1 VTQPER
7 SLVAW
12 RQQKTVETGWR
23 HATHGDNDGEG
34 WKSSNRKI
42 GKVGKEWAVLPS
54 ALPVHSREVESSQED
69 ILTHRAIG
77 DNLVCVFI
85 DDNFM
90 RIGEGEQVKATLGC
104 EPVNLPVKILNERKR
119 FMEALRGLS
128 DAEEKRK
135 AFRRTFYETLSDV
148 AKAEGV
154 KYLVQG
160 TIKADIDETAA
171 GIKTQ
176 HNILEQI
183 GINPVERFGFTVI
196 EPVKS
201 LYKYQVREVARALG
215 ASPELSERQPFPG
228 PGLSIRVVGEITPEK
243 LEELKKATSIVEQN
257 FGPHGPSQF
266 FCAVFSGQSPRRVK
280 SIERAAADVTRL
292 NPKQIRAG
300 LLNEKATGMVDG
312 KRTYGSVIT
321 LALRDSGGETIE
333 PSYDDLAEVL
343 TRLKDMHPD
352 ATRLLVLVGERP
364 GDGYAVSMRAVKTR
378 DFLTAE
384 SVRLPWTTLREAAEK
399 VLDSCSGVT
408 GVYYDVTPKPPATVE
423 YE

>member
-1 VTQPER
+1 MPDFDVEAFIENQIDAVR
-7 SLVAW
+7 RALGRDKALVA
-12 RQQKTVETGWR
+12 VSG
-23 HATHGDNDGEG
+23 GVD
-34 WKSSNRKI
+34 SS
-42 GKVGKEWAVLPS
+42 VS
-54 ALPVHSREVESSQED
+54 A

-90 RIGEGEQVKATLGC
+90 RIGEGEQVKATLGS
-104 EPVNLPVKILNERKR
+104 EPVNLPVKILDERKR
-119 FMEALRGLS
+119 FMGALRGLS

-135 AFRRTFYETLSDV
+135 AFRRTFYETLGDV

-183 GINPVERFGFTVI
+183 GINPVERFGFKVV

-228 PGLSIRVVGEITPEK
+228 PGLSIRVVGEITPVK
-243 LEELKKATSIVEQN
+243 LEELKKATLIVEQS
-257 FGPHGPSQF
+257 FKPHGPSQY
-266 FCAVFSGQSPRRVK
+266 FCAVFGGRSPRRLKAVEK
-280 SIERAAADVTRL
+280 VAAEVTRFD
-292 NPKQIRAG
+292 PKQVRAG

-312 KRTYGSVIT
+312 KRTYGSVVT
-321 LALRDSGGETIE
+321 LALRDGGEAVE
-333 PSYDDLAEVL
+333 PSYDDLAGVL
-343 TRLKDMHPD
+343 TRLKDGHPD

-364 GDGYAVSMRAVKTR
+364 GEGYTVSMRAVKTR

-384 SVRLPWTTLREAAEK
+384 SVRLPWATLKSAAEK
-399 VLDSCSGVT
+399 VLESCAGVSC
-408 GVYYDVTPKPPATVE
+408 VYFDVTPKPPATVE

>member
-1 VTQPER
+1 MPDFDVEAFIENQVDAVR
-7 SLVAW
+7 RALGRDKALVA
-12 RQQKTVETGWR
+12 VSG
-23 HATHGDNDGEG
+23 GVD
-34 WKSSNRKI
+34 SS
-42 GKVGKEWAVLPS
+42 VS
-54 ALPVHSREVESSQED
+54 A

-77 DNLVCVFI
+77 DNLVCVFV

-90 RIGEGEQVKATLGC
+90 RIGEGEQVKATLGS
-104 EPVNLPVKILNERKR
+104 EPVNLTVKILNERKR

-135 AFRRTFYETLSDV
+135 AFRRTFYETLGDV

-183 GINPVERFGFTVI
+183 GINPVERFGFKVI

-201 LYKYQVREVARALG
+201 LYKYQVREVARALR
-215 ASPELSERQPFPG
+215 APPELSERQPFPG

-243 LEELKKATSIVEQN
+243 LEELKKATLIVEQS
-257 FGPHGPSQF
+257 FKPHGPSQY
-266 FCAVFSGQSPRRVK
+266 FCAIFSGQSPRRVK
-280 SIERAAADVTRL
+280 AIERAAAEVTRL
-292 NPKQIRAG
+292 DPKQVRAG
-300 LLNEKATGMVDG
+300 LLNEKATGMIDG
-312 KRTYGSVIT
+312 KRTYGSVVT
-321 LALRDSGGETIE
+321 LALRDSGGEAVE
-333 PSYDDLAEVL
+333 PSYNDLAGVL
-343 TRLKDMHPD
+343 TRLKDRHPD
-352 ATRLLVLVGERP
+352 ATRLLVLVDERP

-384 SVRLPWTTLREAAEK
+384 NVRLPWATLRGAAKK
-399 VLDSCSGVT
+399 VLDSCAGIT

>member
-1 VTQPER
+1 MPDFDVEAFIENQVDAVR
-7 SLVAW
+7 RALGRDKALVA
-12 RQQKTVETGWR
+12 VSG
-23 HATHGDNDGEG
+23 GVD
-34 WKSSNRKI
+34 SS
-42 GKVGKEWAVLPS
+42 VS
-54 ALPVHSREVESSQED
+54 A

-77 DNLVCVFI
+77 DSLVCVFV

-90 RIGEGEQVKATLGC
+90 RLGEGEQVKAMLGG
-104 EPVNLPVKILNERKR
+104 EPVNLPVRILNERKR

-135 AFRRTFYETLSDV
+135 AFRRTFYETLGDV

-176 HNILEQI
+176 HNILEQM
-183 GINPVERFGFTVI
+183 GINPVERFGFKVI

-243 LEELKKATSIVEQN
+243 LEELKKATLIVEQS
-257 FGPHGPSQF
+257 FKPHGPSQY
-266 FCAVFSGQSPRRVK
+266 FCAVFNGQSPKRVK
-280 SIERAAADVTRL
+280 AIETAAAEVTRL
-292 NPKQIRAG
+292 DPKQIRAG

-312 KRTYGSVIT
+312 KRTYGSVVT
-321 LALRDSGGETIE
+321 LALRDSGGEAVE
-333 PSYDDLAEVL
+333 PSYDDLTGVL
-343 TRLKDMHPD
+343 TRLKDRHPD
-352 ATRLLVLVGERP
+352 ATRLLVLVDERP
-364 GDGYAVSMRAVKTR
+364 GDGYVVSMRAVKTR
-378 DFLTAE
+378 DFLTAD
-384 SVRLPWTTLREAAEK
+384 SVRLPWATLRGAAAK
-399 VLDSCSGVT
+399 ILDSCVGVT
-408 GVYYDVTPKPPATVE
+408 RVYYDVTPKPPATIE

>member
-1 VTQPER
+1 MPDFDVDGFITKQVEAVKMALGGEKA
-7 SLVAW
+7 LVA
-12 RQQKTVETGWR
+12 VSG
-23 HATHGDNDGEG
+23 GVD
-34 WKSSNRKI
+34 S
-42 GKVGKEWAVLPS
+42 AVS
-54 ALPVHSREVESSQED
+54 A

-90 RIGEGEQVKATLGC
+90 RLGEGEQVKAMLAK
-104 EPVNLPVKILNERKR
+104 EPTRLPVRVLDERQR
-119 FMEALRGLS
+119 FMEALRGLK

-135 AFRRTFYETLSDV
+135 AFRATFYETLGD
-148 AKAEGV
+148 AARREGAR
-154 KYLVQG
+154 YLVQG

-183 GINPVERFGFTVI
+183 GIDPVERFGFKVI

-215 ASPELSERQPFPG
+215 TPPELSERQPFPG

-243 LEELKKATSIVEQN
+243 LDTVKKATSIVEES

-266 FCAVFSGQSPRRVK
+266 FCAVFSGRSPGELKAIGRT
-280 SIERAAADVTRL
+280 AAEVTRMDRR
-292 NPKQIRAG
+292 QVQAG
-300 LLNEKATGMVDG
+300 LLSEKATGMVEG
-312 KRTYGSVIT
+312 KRTYGSVAV
-321 LALRDSGGETIE
+321 LALRGSRGEPVE
-333 PSYDDLAEVL
+333 PRYDDLNKILA
-343 TRLKDMHPD
+343 RLKEVYPE
-352 ATRLLVLVGERP
+352 ATRLLALVDERP

-384 SVRLPWTTLREAAEK
+384 SVRLPWATLRGAAEK
-399 VLDSCSGVT
+399 VLGSCPGVT
-408 GVYYDVTPKPPATVE
+408 SVYYDVTPKPPATVE

>member
-1 VTQPER
+1 MPDFDVEAFIENQVDAVR
-7 SLVAW
+7 RALGRDRALVA
-12 RQQKTVETGWR
+12 VSG
-23 HATHGDNDGEG
+23 GVD
-34 WKSSNRKI
+34 SS
-42 GKVGKEWAVLPS
+42 VS
-54 ALPVHSREVESSQED
+54 A

-77 DNLVCVFI
+77 DNLVCVFV

-90 RIGEGEQVKATLGC
+90 RIGEGEQVKAMLGS

-119 FMEALRGLS
+119 FMEALGGLS

-135 AFRRTFYETLSDV
+135 AFRRTFYETLGDV

-183 GINPVERFGFTVI
+183 GINPVERFGFNVI

-215 ASPELSERQPFPG
+215 ASPELAERQPFPG

-243 LEELKKATSIVEQN
+243 LEILKKATLIVEQS
-257 FGPHGPSQF
+257 FKPHGPSQYF
-266 FCAVFSGQSPRRVK
+266 SAIFSGQSHK
-280 SIERAAADVTRL
+280 DLRALKRDAAEITGLDPTRI
-292 NPKQIRAG
+292 KAG
-300 LLNEKATGMVDG
+300 SLNEKATGVIDG
-312 KRTYGSVIT
+312 KRAYGTVAT
-321 LALRDSGGETIE
+321 LAFREDDGSAIE
-333 PSYDDLAEVL
+333 PNYDDLANVI
-343 TRLKDMHPD
+343 TRLKDSHPE
-352 ATRLLVLVGERP
+352 ATRLLYLVDGKA
-364 GDGYAVSMRAVKTR
+364 GDGYAVATRAVKTR
-378 DFLTAE
+378 DFLTAD
-384 SVRLPWTTLREAAEK
+384 SMRLPWATLRGAAAK
-399 VLDSCSGVT
+399 ILGSCVGVT
-408 GVYYDVTPKPPATVE
+408 RVYYDVTPKPPATIE